1 MSRLAKFE
9 EYRYIGI
16 RDTMRFYDCDDEEQ
30 FSELSARVAG
40 EDLLGKRLLQTFAP
54 DSVTEA
60 RNRSFREV

>member
-1 MSRLAKFE
+1 MSRLARFE

-16 RDTMRFYDCDDEEQ
+16 RDTMRLYDCDDEEQ